1 MATFS
6 IANTTGVVV
15 QYITVADELVLTDN
29 FEIEFLFS
37 DGTLRLVNNFPN
49 PYNNLTVIPIVVP
62 QRSGIRLDIYNSA
75 GAIIQTVLNDEF
87 NIGYYEIPFNA
98 SGLASGVYLYR
109 MVTDQ
114 EVLVKKMLLMK

>member
-6 IANTTGVVV
+6 ITNTTGEVV
-15 QYITVADELVLTDN
+15 QYSTVADGLVLTDD

-37 DGTLRLVNNFPN
+37 DGTLRLGNNFPN

-75 GAIIQTVLNDEF
+75 RAIIQTVLNKEF
-87 NIGYYEIPFNA
+87 NIGYYKIPFNA
-98 SGLASGVYLYR
+98 SGLSSGVYLYR